1 MFVVTTS
8 PCSPPPAA
16 VITTTTASGNGSLT
30 SYHKEDI
37 GIQSDPEIDDSTL
50 RRRTTSIVGNL
61 MISADHNSRSCED
74 LSKIEH
80 SSWSEMES
88 LAEALYS
95 DSNFISIYSKEKTD
109 KEEEIFPA
117 NFPPTFQNRNGR
129 KSPRP
134 SPYDHLV
141 PLQRSE
147 SPIIEFNISTSSKPD
162 TFKDDPGLILVDPE
176 QDSTYNRKVHITRRQ
191 HTYEDVDLHD
201 EDDRSSSS
209 SPESSGNTPEHQ
221 VYKMTEYNRKVS
233 LLGHGH
239 SYEYV
244 ELSKQSNLRSTSSSP
259 DLLSQQNQRAPSPSR
274 NLAVSAAKNSVHSL
288 SFSRPPLPMQE
299 SSLDEGTKEEA
310 AFLQGGPTSEG
321 SPRHRLKKPVPTPR
335 KINKGRSVDE
345 NSPRLSERNKSY
357 TFDETSN
364 TGEQYL
370 INNHTQQHHS
380 SPAHSPKLN
389 DSKFMGGVRV
399 SPFCSVKDEPST
411 HRPHIPPKKKSVDHS
426 SHQFRSQLLKPDHR
440 SASSDEI
447 LVPNSSTYERKPA
460 IPPKLKK
467 EDALNYIPVFVNPT
481 LPAVTRK
488 YNVDLQRF
496 SSQKRE
502 KDSHVK
508 YTDINHFLTRH
519 VQTMREERELEKGL
533 CNS

>member
-16 VITTTTASGNGSLT
+16 VITTTTASGNRYLA
-30 SYHKEDI
+30 SYHNEDI
-37 GIQSDPEIDDSTL
+37 GTQSDPEIDDSTL

-74 LSKIEH
+74 LSKIDH

-88 LAEALYS
+88 MAEALYS
-95 DSNFISIYSKEKTD
+95 DSNFISNYCEEKTD
-109 KEEEIFPA
+109 KQEEFSLT
-117 NFPPTFQNRNGR
+117 NFPSTFQNRNGR
-129 KSPRP
+129 NSPRP

-141 PLQRSE
+141 PLKRSE
-147 SPIIEFNISTSSKPD
+147 SPITEINVSTTSKSD
-162 TFKDDPGLILVDPE
+162 TSKDDPGLILVDSE
-176 QDSTYNRKVHITRRQ
+176 QESSYNRKKHITRRQ

-201 EDDRSSSS
+201 EGDRSSSS

-221 VYKMTEYNRKVS
+221 GHKMREYNRKVS

-244 ELSKQSNLRSTSSSP
+244 ELSKQSNLRPTSSSP
-259 DLLSQQNQRAPSPSR
+259 DLLSQQNHRPTSPSR
-274 NLAVSAAKNSVHSL
+274 NLAVAAKNSSHSL

-299 SSLDEGTKEEA
+299 SSLDESTKEEA
-310 AFLQGGPTSEG
+310 ALLQGGPTSEG
-321 SPRHRLKKPVPTPR
+321 SPRHKLKKPVPTPR
-335 KINKGRSVDE
+335 TINKGRSVDE
-345 NSPRLSERNKSY
+345 SSPRLSERHKTY

-370 INNHTQQHHS
+370 INNHTQQRHS

-389 DSKFMGGVRV
+389 HSKSTGGARV
-399 SPFCSVKDEPST
+399 SPCGIQDEPST
-411 HRPHIPPKKKSVDHS
+411 HRPQIPPKKKSVDHS
-426 SHQFRSQLLKPDHR
+426 SHQFRSPLLKFDHR

-447 LVPNSSTYERKPA
+447 LLPNSSTYERKPA
-460 IPPKLKK
+460 IPPKLKR
-467 EDALNYIPVFVNPT
+467 EEPLNYIPVFVNPT
-481 LPAVTRK
+481 LPAPTRK
-488 YNVDLQRF
+488 YNVGLQRF